1 MDFELASLKLKAMA
15 HPTRLRILDH
25 LRRSGCCVQEL
36 ERKLGL
42 RQSNVSQHLRILRD
56 QGLVTVSRLGHTV
69 CYSLNLPLVAAVLET
84 LERQGE
90 GSLISLM
97 PEHRGENHDEPT
109 H

>member
-1 MDFELASLKLKAMA
+1 MDFERVSLQLKAMA

-56 QGLVTVSRLGHTV
+56 QGLVTVSRIGHTV
-69 CYSLNLPLVAAVLET
+69 CYSLNLSLVASLLET
-84 LERQGE
+84 LERQGD
-90 GSLISLM
+90 SALISLM
-97 PEHRGENHDEPT
+97 PEQQGESS
-109 H
+109 